1 MTKCQKLKWYRKKLR
16 LSQRQ
21 LGEKIGLCVATV
33 VKLENDETAWATLKQ
48 STVDK
53 IMAFYDSVNTS
64 DWTFNKEEAKKQLA
78 EIRETIIE
86 PAVEEVTTVE
96 PEPEV
101 VEEKPIHNEDS
112 DLSDKDRQL
121 MKYVEFACENL
132 KSSKSHEEFVT
143 GIDILKRIIENQY

>member
-1 MTKCQKLKWYRKKLR
+1 MDKCTKFNWYRKSLR
-16 LSQRQ
+16 LTQRQ
-21 LGEKIGLCVATV
+21 LGEKIGLSTATIF
-33 VKLENDETAWATLKQ
+33 KLEKDETAWAVLKQ

-78 EIRETIIE
+78 EIRATIIE
-86 PAVEEVTTVE
+86 PEVEETTTVE

-101 VEEKPIHNEDS
+101 VEEKPVHNEDS
-112 DLSDKDRQL
+112 YLTDKDRQL
-121 MKYVEFACENL
+121 MKYVEFACSNL
-132 KSSKSHEEFVT
+132 KESKSHEEFVT